1 MSEAWGRGI
10 AKIANGFAAAGL
22 PAPAF
27 AEFCGGMLVTMKRAE
42 AKAEKVRN
50 GGGNVRIESEKV
62 RIENALSTAGVSKPT
77 REKAMSLYSEF
88 GAEKEFG
95 ESVVVESLGL
105 SRRGASRLISI
116 LRTNGIVA
124 HADGKG
130 PGKYVFAAAAEKS
143 GE

>member
-1 MSEAWGRGI
+1 
-10 AKIANGFAAAGL
+10 
-22 PAPAF
+22 
-27 AEFCGGMLVTMKRAE
+27 MLVTVKRAE

-50 GGGNVRIESEKV
+50 GGGNVRIESEKVRIEGEKV